1 MFLST
6 VSWNNCVVGK
16 CLCKRFKKTW
26 TISVLTFIEYG
37 GLNQINLRL
46 RLRLSLACRSDG
58 VWGIK
63 REGNENFDVP
73 MGCFDAAEVCELVA
87 TYMLRQ
93 LNTVFEN
100 LSSVNNT
107 TKTIHQ
113 KTIHTRTIFKVN
125 NKNPETKSLT
135 LFWCRYC

>member
-1 MFLST
+1 MTL
-6 VSWNNCVVGK
+6 
-16 CLCKRFKKTW
+16 
-26 TISVLTFIEYG
+26 IEYG

-58 VWGIK
+58 VSGIK

-113 KTIHTRTIFKVN
+113 KTIHTRNIFKVN

-135 LFWCRYC
+135 PFWCRYC